1 MCVYVC
7 IYMCLLHVIMS
18 LYPIENKTETPYAF
32 IKIRKHSFSCDSSKL
47 HLQLT
52 QFLLTTQES
61 IWEEP
66 TSASCLMASPT
77 FDRQT
82 WNNTILSKTGDF
94 GGYWATNFKLFQAVA
109 VLLGGK
115 RFSPHFVSDVKLLW
129 LWQ

>member
-1 MCVYVC
+1 
-7 IYMCLLHVIMS
+7 MS

-32 IKIRKHSFSCDSSKL
+32 IKIRKHSFSWDSSKL

-66 TSASCLMASPT
+66 TSASCLMPSPT

-82 WNNTILSKTGDF
+82 WNNTIVSNTGEF
-94 GGYWATNFKLFQAVA
+94 GGSAFQLFEAAA
-109 VLLGGK
+109 VLLCRK
-115 RFSPHFVSDVKLLW
+115 LISPHFVSDVKLL
-129 LWQ
+129 